1 MQGAGKTNVVDPGA
15 VKPGGG
21 DGPLPGEEDAVSS
34 VELGNNRDL
43 AHLRKAQRTRDE
55 RLSQG
60 SDGAAGPDPRK
71 EVQKSPNCS
80 TYHTSYNLRDEHPEM
95 FAE

>member
-1 MQGAGKTNVVDPGA
+1 MQGAGKTNVVDPGVA
-15 VKPGGG
+15 NRGGG
-21 DGPLPGEEDAVSS
+21 DGTLQGEEDAVSS

-60 SDGAAGPDPRK
+60 SDRAIVPDPRK
-71 EVQKSPNCS
+71 EFQKSPNCS
-80 TYHTSYNLRDEHPEM
+80 TYHTSYNIRDEHPEM